1 MQIDFSNKK
10 VLVVGS
16 SKGIGKEAFL
26 TFKSLGAD
34 VFGISRSE
42 GIDISKKAD
51 IDKFFKKMSSI
62 DFLINVA
69 GINFCKKIE
78 DISFEEWNNVLNTNL
93 RSFFYIIKKSIPL
106 MKSGGRIVNVSSI
119 AGRNKSIVSG
129 VHYTSSK
136 AGIIGLTRQLAH
148 ELGPKG
154 INVNCTCPSQTL
166 TPMLSESMT
175 EKQLSKLSESIPLSR
190 VANVNEQV
198 GPIIFLCSSLSS
210 YLNGCIID
218 VNGGQI

>member
-62 DFLINVA
+62 DFFNK
-69 GINFCKKIE
+69 CC
-78 DISFEEWNNVLNTNL
+78 WN
-93 RSFFYIIKKSIPL
+93 
-106 MKSGGRIVNVSSI
+106 
-119 AGRNKSIVSG
+119 
-129 VHYTSSK
+129 
-136 AGIIGLTRQLAH
+136 Q
-148 ELGPKG
+148 
-154 INVNCTCPSQTL
+154 
-166 TPMLSESMT
+166 
-175 EKQLSKLSESIPLSR
+175 
-190 VANVNEQV
+190 
-198 GPIIFLCSSLSS
+198 FLQK
-210 YLNGCIID
+210 N
-218 VNGGQI
+218 

>member
-1 MQIDFSNKK
+1 MNLLLEFLRKHFSNKK

-78 DISFEEWNNVLNTNL
+78 DISFEEWDNVLNTNL
-93 RSFFYIIKKSIPL
+93 RSFFYIIDFYFHDLVIHQ
-106 MKSGGRIVNVSSI
+106 I
-119 AGRNKSIVSG
+119 
-129 VHYTSSK
+129 YTYE
-136 AGIIGLTRQLAH
+136 I
-148 ELGPKG
+148 
-154 INVNCTCPSQTL
+154 
-166 TPMLSESMT
+166 
-175 EKQLSKLSESIPLSR
+175 
-190 VANVNEQV
+190 
-198 GPIIFLCSSLSS
+198 
-210 YLNGCIID
+210 
-218 VNGGQI
+218 